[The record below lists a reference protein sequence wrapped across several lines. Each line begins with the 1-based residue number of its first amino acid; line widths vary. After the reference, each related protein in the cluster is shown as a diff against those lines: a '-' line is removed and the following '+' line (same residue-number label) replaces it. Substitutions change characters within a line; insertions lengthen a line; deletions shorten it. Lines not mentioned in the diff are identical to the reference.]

1 MDNIIFYGLLTFLL
15 SKLDNQIIKYGFKNP
30 YYLIHFI
37 VNFIIVYMTYPA
49 VLLLYTDFHNSYQ
62 YKINI
67 NSIWLCMSLHV
78 YHMIHYRKTIGFQ
91 DYLHHIP
98 TIFLLGYPTL
108 RGNFD
113 NAVVGHIVFY
123 LSGLPGGIDYLMLFC
138 VRNKMI
144 NVMTEKF
151 VNKYL
156 NLYIRCPGAIISFI
170 FLIIYYQKYEI
181 ELFYSISFISIYIFL
196 NGVYYME
203 RVTTDY
209 SYNKILNII

>member
-1 MDNIIFYGLLTFLL
+1 MNNIIFYAFVTFLL
-15 SKLDNQIIKYGFKNP
+15 SKLDNKIKQYRFKNP

-37 VNFIIVYMTYPA
+37 VNLLIVFMTYPA

-67 NSIWLCMSLHV
+67 HSIWLCMSLHV
-78 YHMIHYRKTIGFQ
+78 YHMIHYRRTLGFQ

-98 TIFLLGYPTL
+98 TIVVLGYPTL
-108 RGNFD
+108 VGNYD

-123 LSGLPGGIDYLMLFC
+123 LSGLPGGIDYIMLFF
-138 VRNKMI
+138 VRNKMM
-144 NVMTEKF
+144 NVITEKF

-170 FLIIYYQKYEI
+170 FLIIYYQKL
-181 ELFYSISFISIYIFL
+181 ELESFYSVGLISIYIYL
-196 NGVYYME
+196 NGIYYME
-203 RVTTDY
+203 RVTTNY
-209 SYNKILNII
+209 LYNKILKYI

>member
-1 MDNIIFYGLLTFLL
+1 MNNIIFYAFVTFLL
-15 SKLDNQIIKYGFKNP
+15 SKLDDKIKKYKFKNP

-37 VNFIIVYMTYPA
+37 VNLIIVVMTYPA
-49 VLLLYTDFHNSYQ
+49 VILLYTDFHNSYQ

-78 YHMIHYRKTIGFQ
+78 YHMIHYRRTLGFQ

-98 TIFLLGYPTL
+98 TIFVLGYPTL
-108 RGNFD
+108 VGNYD

-123 LSGLPGGIDYLMLFC
+123 LSGLPGGIDYIMLFF

-144 NVMTEKF
+144 NVITEKF

-156 NLYIRCPGAIISFI
+156 NLYIRCPGATISFI
-170 FLIIYYQKYEI
+170 FLIIYYQKL
-181 ELFYSISFISIYIFL
+181 ELESFYSVSFISIYIFL
-196 NGVYYME
+196 NGIYYME

-209 SYNKILNII
+209 LYNKILKYI